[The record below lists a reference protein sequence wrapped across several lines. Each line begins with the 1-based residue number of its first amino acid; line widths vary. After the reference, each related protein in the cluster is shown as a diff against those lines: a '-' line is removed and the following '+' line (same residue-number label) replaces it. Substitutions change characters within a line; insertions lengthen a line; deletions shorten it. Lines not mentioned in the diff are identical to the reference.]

1 MTRLRL
7 PMLIVLLLAAAVCA
21 PTAALAVDVTPQ
33 AVEDPPAAFVEEEP
47 AAPVTPAPV
56 APVPDEPTGET
67 PDVVEPIAS
76 VAAGQTAEIDVSA
89 TTPATLPR
97 AATPRITGSG
107 SLPFT
112 GVDLDRNAVML
123 AIGFLLV
130 VAGGLLFA
138 VPRSAPPARSN

>member
-7 PMLIVLLLAAAVCA
+7 PLLIVLLLAAAVCL
-21 PTAALAVDVTPQ
+21 PTAALAVDVTPL

-56 APVPDEPTGET
+56 APLPEEPTAEA
-67 PDVVEPIAS
+67 PDDDQPIAS

-89 TTPATLPR
+89 ATPTALPR
-97 AATPRITGSG
+97 AAVAPVAGSG

-112 GVDLDRNAVML
+112 GVDLDRNTVML

-130 VAGGLLFA
+130 VGGGLLFA
-138 VPRSAPPARSN
+138 VPRTAPPVRSH